1 MSSKLDRDSP
11 VALYAQLA
19 AALRHDIEDG
29 RLGAGERIESE
40 AALAQRFQVSRV
52 TVRLALQEL
61 ADKGLLVR
69 KQGKGTYVS
78 RPAVQYD
85 LQKTPGFFDILFEQG
100 HNPTTRLLSFG
111 PREPIPEVS
120 RVLRLGENERPIL
133 LERLYLVDEKPIA
146 LGRGWLR
153 SEANRVSWADADKH
167 STAWILEELLGTA
180 VAHSEIAIRAT
191 TAGRVISKLLALPA
205 RSPILVGIRTSLD
218 RQGRPVEFGQFFLNP
233 DAYEFTFGSDHPI
246 PIASTIRA
254 VAAE

>member
-1 MSSKLDRDSP
+1 MNSKLDRQSP
-11 VALYAQLA
+11 IALYAQLA
-19 AALRHDIEDG
+19 AVLRSDMENG

-40 AALAQRFQVSRV
+40 TALAQRFQVSRV
-52 TVRLALQEL
+52 TVRLALQDL
-61 ADKGLLVR
+61 ADNGLLVR

-78 RPAVQYD
+78 RPAVQFD

-100 HNPTTRLLSFG
+100 HNPRTRLLSFG
-111 PREPIPEVS
+111 PRDPILEVS
-120 RVLRLGENERPIL
+120 RVLRLGAGEQPIL

-153 SEANRVSWADADKH
+153 AEASRVSWADADNH

-191 TAGRVISKLLALPA
+191 TAGRVISRMLALPA
-205 RSPILVGIRTSLD
+205 RSPILVGIRTSFD
-218 RQGRPVEFGQFFLNP
+218 QQGRPVEFGQFFLNP